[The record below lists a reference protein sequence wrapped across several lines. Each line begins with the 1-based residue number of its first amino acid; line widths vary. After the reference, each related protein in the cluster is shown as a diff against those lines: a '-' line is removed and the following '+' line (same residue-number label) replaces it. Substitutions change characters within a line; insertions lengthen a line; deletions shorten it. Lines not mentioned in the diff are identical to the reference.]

1 MSYIMIGLGYILR
14 LCSMLIGNYG
24 FAIIIFTILIK
35 AALLPLTVKQQR
47 SMMKTQ
53 KLQPLLME
61 LQQKYANDKEK
72 LNQETMKLYQKY
84 QINPM
89 SGCLPMLIQL
99 PILMMLY
106 WVVKKPVVYIMGFG
120 EDEVWRIISAVLE
133 WSEGNSEN
141 LKEFLTAV
149 IGEKGLS
156 AYGDN
161 LMDALN
167 VLTENSYRNFGNYE
181 IQIARFLE
189 THPEVMQ
196 SHFITEAGKNF
207 VVINYD
213 FFGLDLSQT
222 PNLNAFF
229 GMFIGKANELKAQI
243 VLLWIIPLLSGLSS
257 YVTSKVS
264 QAQSPQKP
272 QTDKNGEEAPNPMK
286 GMMTFMPIMSAWF
299 AFTLPAAIGLYW
311 IISNVLSL
319 LQTVVMNKFI
329 NPGIS
334 EEQIEGEIINAKKNR
349 KKRKK

>member
-1 MSYIMIGLGYILR
+1 MSYIMMGLGYILR
-14 LCSMLIGNYG
+14 LCSMLTGNYG

-35 AALLPLTVKQQR
+35 AILLPLTVKQQR
-47 SMMKTQ
+47 SMIKTQ

-61 LQQKYANDKEK
+61 FQQKYANDKEK

-120 EDEVWRIISAVLE
+120 DDEVWRIISAVLE

-156 AYGDN
+156 TYGDN

-167 VLTENSYRNFGNYE
+167 VLTENSYKNFGTYE
-181 IQIARFLE
+181 IQIARFLQA
-189 THPEVMQ
+189 HPEVMQ
-196 SHFITEAGKNF
+196 NHWITEIGKNF
-207 VVINYD
+207 VAINYD

-222 PNLNAFF
+222 PNLSAFF
-229 GMFIGKANELKAQI
+229 GMFIGKANELNMQI
-243 VLLWIIPLLSGLSS
+243 VLLWIIPLLSGVSS
-257 YVTSKVS
+257 YVTSKVT
-264 QAQSPQKP
+264 QAQSSQKP
-272 QTDKNGEEAPNPMK
+272 PTNKDGEEAPNPMN

-299 AFTLPAAIGLYW
+299 AFTLPAVIGLYW
-311 IISNVLSL
+311 IVSNVLSL
-319 LQTVVMNKFI
+319 LQTIVMNKI
-329 NPGIS
+329 IKPGIS